1 MELRDFYKLKILWW
15 ICYSTVMRIS
25 CNQSG
30 ENSLLSFVVARSLS
44 WKNIRVYTLWNE
56 ISLKILFYSISLKIF
71 GTNIIPGYFFL
82 PTFYHTSRSYT
93 PTNIRHSKYFDRKEE
108 NRIVLLVSISP
119 PPLPPPSIISEKC
132 SKNQKTH
139 DSSMHEI
146 LLFSI
151 KHIHFREPR

>member
-56 ISLKILFYSISLKIF
+56 ISLKILFYAISLKIF

-119 PPLPPPSIISEKC
+119 PPPSSEHNFGKVFQEPKNTRFFHAWNIIIFH
-132 SKNQKTH
+132 KTH
-139 DSSMHEI
+139 T
-146 LLFSI
+146 F
-151 KHIHFREPR
+151 